1 MITANELNERRRN
14 GAIVK
19 ECERILESYEQEM
32 IKASDR
38 GVNYFRFNVKEVGHF
53 LPGSYATLAQVFTE
67 ILRDAGY
74 TNINYVSSTGN
85 LSFCW

>member
-14 GAIVK
+14 GAIMK
-19 ECERILESYEQEM
+19 ECEKILESYEQEM

-38 GVNYFRFNVKEVGHF
+38 GENYFRFNIKEVGLF

-74 TNINYVSSTGN
+74 VDIVYVSSTGN
-85 LSFCW
+85 LSFRW

>member
-14 GAIVK
+14 GAIMK
-19 ECERILESYEQEM
+19 ECEKILESYEQEL
-32 IKASDR
+32 IRASDK
-38 GVNYFRFNVKEVGHF
+38 GANYFKFNVKEVGRF
-53 LPGSYATLAQVFTE
+53 LPGSYAALAQVFTE

-74 TNINYVSSTGN
+74 TDINYVSSTGN

>member
-53 LPGSYATLAQVFTE
+53 LPGSYTTLVQVFTE

-74 TNINYVSSTGN
+74 TDIIYVSSTGN

>member
-14 GAIVK
+14 GAIMK
-19 ECERILESYEQEM
+19 ECEKILESYEQEM

-38 GVNYFRFNVKEVGHF
+38 GVNCFRFNVKEVGHF
-53 LPGSYATLAQVFTE
+53 LPGSYTTLVQVFIE

-74 TNINYVSSTGN
+74 TDINYVSSTGN
-85 LSFCW
+85 LSFRW